1 MRVAA
6 LYRYPIKGFTGEERP
21 SLDIHENGRIEGD
34 RVLGLRFANARPADD
49 AWGTKHEFVVLVNT
63 PGLALLQLGFDP
75 HRLRVRLSSGG
86 KVLADEG
93 LDAAGRERIASAVQR
108 FVLEQPGNPL
118 AADAARI
125 PIRLVG
131 DGRTPRY
138 QDKEAG
144 HVTLHGRASVKAAA
158 QAAAVG
164 ELSEARF
171 RSNIAVEGLR
181 AWEEQA
187 WIGRRLRIGDVEF
200 RAVEPKT
207 RCLATHAN
215 PRTGQRDV
223 PVMQTLMKAFPAEK
237 PTLAIALLPRSGGGS
252 IHVGDRIELL
262 D

>member
-6 LYRYPIKGFTGEERP
+6 LYRYPIKGFNGEERP
-21 SLDIHENGRIEGD
+21 SLTVHENGRVEGD
-34 RVLGLRFANARPADD
+34 RVLGLRFANAQPADE

-63 PGLALLQLGFDP
+63 PQLALLELAFD
-75 HRLRVRLSSGG
+75 HKLQRIRIRARGS
-86 KVLADEG
+86 VLAEDG
-93 LDAAGRERIASAVQR
+93 LDPEGRKRIAAAVQG

-118 AADAARI
+118 AGDAARV

-144 HVTLHGRASVKAAA
+144 HVTLHGRASVQAAA
-158 QAAAVG
+158 EAAAVG

-181 AWEEQA
+181 AWQEQA

-237 PTLAIALLPRSGGGS
+237 PTLAIALLPDGGGS
-252 IHVGDRIELL
+252 IHVGDTIELL

>member
-6 LYRYPIKGFTGEERP
+6 LYRYPIKGFNGEERS
-21 SLDIHENGRIEGD
+21 SLTVHENGRIEGD
-34 RVLGLRFANARPADD
+34 RVLGLRFANAKPADD

-63 PGLALLQLGFDP
+63 PQLALLEVAFD
-75 HRLRVRLSSGG
+75 HELQRIRIRANGS
-86 KVLADEG
+86 VLVEDG
-93 LDAAGRERIASAVQR
+93 LDRKGRKRIAAAAQR

-118 AADAARI
+118 AADAARV

-158 QAAAVG
+158 EAAAVG

-181 AWEEQA
+181 AWQEQA

-237 PTLAIALLPRSGGGS
+237 PTLAIALLPSGGGS
-252 IHVGDRIELL
+252 IRVGDTIELL